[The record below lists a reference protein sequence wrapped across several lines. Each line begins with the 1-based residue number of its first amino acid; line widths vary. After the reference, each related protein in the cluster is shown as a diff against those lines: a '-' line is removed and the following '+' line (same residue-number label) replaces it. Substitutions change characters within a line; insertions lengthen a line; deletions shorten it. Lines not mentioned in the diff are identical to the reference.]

1 MRNEGKDAAM
11 KRKAIVF
18 DMDGV
23 LFDTEVLCMKSWMAV
38 AEANGL
44 PDMEKVFPK
53 CIGCNANDSRRFVL
67 EAYGEDFDYAGFR
80 AQASE
85 WFWDDIQKN
94 GLPVKTGVRELLEWL
109 KREGWI
115 IGLASSTKLS
125 SVLKHLNQAG
135 IREYFSAV
143 VTGDMVEHS
152 KPLPDIYFLA
162 CRELGA
168 EPAETYAVEDSP
180 NGIRAAHG
188 AGMLPLMVPDMV
200 SPDEEMRTLST
211 AVFRDLTEVLDYL
224 REKTESK

>member
-1 MRNEGKDAAM
+1 M
-11 KRKAIVF
+11 KAIVF

-23 LFDTEVLCMKSWMAV
+23 LFDTEVLCMKSWVAA

-44 PDMEKVFPK
+44 PDMEKIFPK
-53 CIGCNANDSRRFVL
+53 CIGCNANDSKRFVL

-80 AQASE
+80 EQASQ
-85 WFWDDIQKN
+85 WFWEYIREN
-94 GLPVKTGVRELLEWL
+94 GLPVKTGVKELLEWL
-109 KREGWI
+109 KSEGWI
-115 IGLASSTKLS
+115 IGLASSTKRS
-125 SVLKHLNQAG
+125 TVSHHLEQAG

-152 KPLPDIYFLA
+152 KPLPDIYVLA

-180 NGIRAAHG
+180 NGIRSAHA

-200 SPDEEMRTLST
+200 APDEEMRTLST
-211 AVFRDLTEVLDYL
+211 AVFQDLTEVLDYFT
-224 REKTESK
+224 EKTESE

>member
-1 MRNEGKDAAM
+1 MRHKDRDIVM

-23 LFDTEVLCMKSWMAV
+23 LFDTEVLCMKSWVAV

-44 PDMEKVFPK
+44 PDMEKIFPK
-53 CIGCNANDSRRFVL
+53 CIGCNANDSKRFVL

-80 AQASE
+80 TQASE
-85 WFWDDIQKN
+85 WFWDNIQKN
-94 GLPVKTGVRELLEWL
+94 GLPVKGGVKELLEWL

-115 IGLASSTKLS
+115 IGLASSTKRS
-125 SVLKHLNQAG
+125 TVLHHLEQGG

-152 KPLPDIYFLA
+152 KPRPDIYLFA

-180 NGIRAAHG
+180 NGIRSAHA

-200 SPDEEMRTLST
+200 APDEEMRMLSIGI
-211 AVFRDLTEVLDYL
+211 FRDLTEVLDYFTG
-224 REKTESK
+224 KTESE